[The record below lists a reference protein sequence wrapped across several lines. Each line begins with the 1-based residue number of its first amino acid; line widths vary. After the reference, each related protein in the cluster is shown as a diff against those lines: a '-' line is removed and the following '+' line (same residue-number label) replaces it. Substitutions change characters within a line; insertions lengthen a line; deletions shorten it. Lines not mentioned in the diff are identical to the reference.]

1 MTIKKINGKFYLL
14 SDEGYILH
22 SENTLDNMW
31 KWCNEYFAYS
41 LILSHIGCKVNMFS
55 VIIVYHTFV
64 ALSMIFRYVII
75 I

>member
-31 KWCNEYFAYS
+31 KWCAENFAYS
-41 LILSHIGCKVNMFS
+41 LSIGK
-55 VIIVYHTFV
+55 IEE
-64 ALSMIFRYVII
+64 A
-75 I
+75 